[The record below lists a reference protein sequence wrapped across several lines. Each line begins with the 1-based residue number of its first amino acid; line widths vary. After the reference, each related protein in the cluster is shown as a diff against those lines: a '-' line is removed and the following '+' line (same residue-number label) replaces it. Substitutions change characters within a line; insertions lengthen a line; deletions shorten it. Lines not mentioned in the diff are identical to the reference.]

1 MDISFNRIDV
11 FIILSLS
18 LLSWTLLH
26 YSHIIQQG
34 SCGQKPVLD
43 KDLFALSIIFSV
55 DAQAG
60 AAVGGQIVPCR
71 STFIGCSWETFHMR
85 N

>member
-1 MDISFNRIDV
+1 MDISFNRIDA
-11 FIILSLS
+11 FIIHFLSFFP
-18 LLSWTLLH
+18 H
-26 YSHIIQQG
+26 NSHIIQQG

-43 KDLFALSIIFSV
+43 KDLFAHSIIFSV

-60 AAVGGQIVPCR
+60 ATVGEQIVPCR
-71 STFIGCSWETFHMR
+71 STFIGCSWETFHMG